1 VQQEYRHAVDDA
13 VKLCRDRFKDGLLAA
28 YWGGSAAFD
37 EGCPPESDV
46 SLFAFTASEPAEGDA
61 SWAADARAKLGGRHP
76 ISKHHR
82 LILFSVSLLR
92 TENWLMKFILRYNAV
107 RVDGRDLL
115 AEFESEGITIQRPS
129 PQVAKG
135 RIPWVRQCV
144 DGLEGGVLPDVLFK
158 EMMPSDLSE
167 IPPDNFHA
175 TRKLA
180 RNFVVLEGAYV
191 LMAAGR
197 FRTFRQ
203 RDVLSDLRGFY
214 AQWNDFL
221 DRTERILAGPHA
233 AGISPLRFAKDALPF
248 AKWSV
253 QQMEKA

>member
-1 VQQEYRHAVDDA
+1 MQQEYRCAVDDA
-13 VKLCRDRFKDGLLAA
+13 VELCRGRFGDGLLAA
-28 YWGGSAAFD
+28 YWAGSAAFD

-46 SLFAFTASEPAEGDA
+46 SLFAFISAEPSEADA
-61 SWAADARAKLGGRHP
+61 SWSADSRAKLGSRHP
-76 ISKHHR
+76 ISKRHR
-82 LILFSVSLLR
+82 LILFSVSLLK

-115 AEFESEGITIQRPS
+115 AELESEGVTIQRPS

-158 EMMPSDLSE
+158 ELMPSDLSE
-167 IPPDNFHA
+167 VPPDDFHA

-203 RDVLSDLRGFY
+203 TDVLADLRGFY
-214 AQWNDFL
+214 PQWSEFL
-221 DRTERILAGPHA
+221 DRTEGILTDPHA
-233 AGISPLRFAKDALPF
+233 AGVSPLEFSQDALPF
-248 AKWSV
+248 ARWTIR
-253 QQMEKA
+253 QMEKA